1 MITTENELVYGKI
14 IDEIVFDDESKESSM
29 TAYRN
34 KTVINRIRT
43 IEQPIPINNRQE
55 LMDVIFDQLATLI
68 EGHSVKF
75 EVFAD
80 KYSHEPTR
88 IVVTS
93 KQILD

>member
-1 MITTENELVYGKI
+1 MITTEVSYRDGSI
-14 IDEIVFDDESKESSM
+14 INHV
-29 TAYRN
+29 RQ
-34 KTVINRIRT
+34 V
-43 IEQPIPINNRQE
+43 EQPYKIVNRQE